1 LIATSVLTLAVPLH
15 RAQAQQGPSMNSF
28 YLNVKPTDGECCANV
43 TFVENLPPERAKP
56 VPSVTMERVG
66 KGKYVMLAGS
76 AAPFPTAPERGGF
89 FVAVTAIASN
99 AHCFESE
106 TLVRGTRDL
115 VGTVDCV
122 DPKGMPVDSEFSW
135 SYRADSYDYVQFT
148 TLPKNFGYAQVFAD
162 GKLGI
167 YFSPIPGAGVQIQH
181 PERGLF
187 KVKFPRLGTSNGMDR
202 KTGTGVLV
210 SNICARGLG
219 GCGTST
225 CIPAASSIGASA
237 STVEVRC
244 ADRTGAPVDNAFRV
258 FLGQEALN
266 SQSFGKFKDPTDYK
280 KFGQHYNEGT
290 NYGWVVSSD
299 KGPPAGKDPLPKP
312 DITFMN
318 KGKDFPG
325 PRKIDYFHLGP
336 GKYRVKF
343 RDQLVY
349 GQTYWSIHATARE
362 SDGGVYC
369 NVGDIDYHNIEVG
382 VNCFDGN
389 GAPRDAIWFLG
400 MRRLYN

>member
-1 LIATSVLTLAVPLH
+1 LIAVSVLTLAVSVH
-15 RAQAQQGPSMNSF
+15 RAHAQQGPSMNSF
-28 YLNVKPTDGECCANV
+28 FLNVKPTDGECCANV
-43 TFVENLPPERAKP
+43 TFVEKLPPERTKP
-56 VPSVTMERVG
+56 VPAVTMERVG

-106 TLVRGTRDL
+106 TLVRGSRDL

-148 TLPKNFGYAQVFAD
+148 MIPNNFGYAQVFAD

-202 KTGTGVLV
+202 KTGAGVLV

-219 GCGTST
+219 GCATST
-225 CIPAASSIGASA
+225 CVPAASSTGASA
-237 STVEVRC
+237 TTVDGRC

-258 FLGQEALN
+258 FVGQEALN
-266 SQSFGKFKDPTDYK
+266 SQAFGKFKDPSDYK

-290 NYGWVVSSD
+290 NFGWVVSSD

-312 DITFMN
+312 DIIFMN

-362 SDGGVYC
+362 TDGGVYC
-369 NVGDIDYHNIEVG
+369 NVGDLDYHNVEVG
-382 VNCFDGN
+382 VSCFDGN